1 MTSGPDITRIARLI
15 GEPARANMLGALMS
29 GQALSAGELARIA
42 GVQPATA
49 SSHLSHML
57 DAGLLET
64 ERQGRHRYFRLKD
77 HYVAEAIENLIQ
89 LAEHTGHTRFQP
101 GPRDPELRRARV
113 CYDHLAGEM
122 GVELYDRLARTD
134 ALTLTDGLIELSP
147 WGFECLT
154 RLGVE
159 LASLEASKRAICRTC
174 LDWSVRRHHLAGA
187 LGALLLQTFI
197 DKGWMVRHS
206 GSRVLRVTR
215 AGERDWPRFLDGLR
229 QRT

>member
-57 DAGLLET
+57 DAGLLKT
-64 ERQGRHRYFRLKD
+64 DRQGRHRYFRLKD

-122 GVELYDRLARTD
+122 GVELYETLQGAGAFCVTPDGIGLSDTGRDQLARTGLD
-134 ALTLTDGLIELSP
+134 MPSIEAQRRTL
-147 WGFECLT
+147 
-154 RLGVE
+154 
-159 LASLEASKRAICRTC
+159 CRTC

-187 LGALLLQTFI
+187 TGAALLDALLAQN
-197 DKGWMVRHS
+197 WLVRTPGH
-206 GSRVLRVTR
+206 RALRVTKK
-215 AGERDWPRFLDGLR
+215 GETEWSRLMTRLR
-229 QRT
+229 KT